1 MTRTNFRTKC
11 ELYICSGQRKF
22 LIGIIMLKLLTSI
35 ILHSFRNRNYLKIV
49 WNYLT
54 LFRSLSFVQPY
65 PGLRKLGPTVYL
77 ISFDS
82 NYNMS
87 AMHFRCYQVQ
97 KVSKYVIYTQHHL
110 RLLCYLHLSGISEN
124 QAGDNTLKINR
135 ESPQFNLFGEILE
148 IQRYLSN
155 SKAYDRIHFKE
166 FTRTR
171 LSSSTYHESWRPC
184 IKRAQRR

>member
-1 MTRTNFRTKC
+1 
-11 ELYICSGQRKF
+11 
-22 LIGIIMLKLLTSI
+22 MLKLLTSDI
-35 ILHSFRNRNYLKIV
+35 PHSFTFTINRNYLKIV
-49 WNYLT
+49 RNYLT

-65 PGLRKLGPTVYL
+65 PGLRKLGPAVYL

-97 KVSKYVIYTQHHL
+97 KVSKYVIYTQHNL

-135 ESPQFNLFGEILE
+135 ESPQFNLFVKSLE

-155 SKAYDRIHFKE
+155 SKAHDRILFKE

-171 LSSSTYHESWRPC
+171 LSSSTYHDSWRPS
-184 IKRAQRR
+184 ISDFKYQASAEKMTENKAHETRVP